1 MLIDIVSVALG
12 LAGLFFGGNWLVK
25 GASRLASSFGVSSL
39 VIGLTVVAF
48 GTSAPEL
55 MVSLNAALQGYSDI
69 VIGNVLGSNV
79 ANIGLILGLTG
90 LIAPITVQW
99 KLLRRE
105 IPLMIGACVAAL
117 IVSLDGSVNRIDGI
131 LLFAGF
137 IAFNAYSYLAAR
149 RDQQEIAPELDEFEA
164 YEHLVNQVS
173 RWRELGRLVLGI
185 GVLVLGARLMVDG
198 AVGIAR
204 DLGVSELII
213 GITVV
218 AIGTSL
224 PELATSLVAALRKES
239 DIAIGNVVGSNVAN
253 ILCILGLTAA
263 AQPVGVE
270 QSLIQFEFPVMIVFA
285 VLLVPFSLNRR
296 LDRWQAGLFLAGYI
310 AFTAASVLLL
320 R

>member
-1 MLIDIVSVALG
+1 MLIDIVWVVLG

-90 LIAPITVQW
+90 LIAPIAVQW

-117 IVSLDGSVNRIDGI
+117 IVSLDGSVSRIDGI

-137 IAFNAYSYLAAR
+137 IAFNTYSYLAAR
-149 RDQQEIAPELDEFEA
+149 RDRQQITPELEEFET
-164 YEHLVNQVS
+164 YEHLIDPVN
-173 RWRELGRLVLGI
+173 RWGELARLALGVIVLI
-185 GVLVLGARLMVDG
+185 LGARFLVDG
-198 AVGIAR
+198 AVSIAR

-253 ILCILGLTAA
+253 ILCILGLTAV

-310 AFTAASVLLL
+310 AFTVASVLLL